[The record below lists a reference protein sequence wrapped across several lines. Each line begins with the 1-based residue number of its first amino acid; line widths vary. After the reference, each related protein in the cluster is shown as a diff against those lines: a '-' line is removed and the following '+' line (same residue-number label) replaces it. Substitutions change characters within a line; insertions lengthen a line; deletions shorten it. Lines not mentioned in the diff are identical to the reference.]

1 MKVSLNGTVLAESNH
16 TVVIENNH
24 YFPPSSVKTD
34 LFTDSKTSS
43 VCPWKGTA
51 AYYNANVDGKEVK
64 DIAWYYPNPSEKAKS
79 IVNYVAFYKVSTT
92 SNSISPSALSVFR
105 TRSI

>member
-1 MKVSLNGTVLAESNH
+1 MKVSLNGTVLAESND

-34 LFTDSKTSS
+34 LFTDSKTR
-43 VCPWKGTA
+43 TA
-51 AYYNANVDGKEVK
+51 AYYNANVDGKEIK

-79 IVNYVAFYKVSTT
+79 IANYVAFYKVGTT
-92 SNSISPSALSVFR
+92 SNGTSASALSVFR
-105 TRSI
+105 TKSI

>member
-1 MKVSLNGTVLAESNH
+1 MKVTLNGTVLAESND
-16 TVVIENNH
+16 TVVVENNH
-24 YFPPSSVKTD
+24 YFPPSSVKMD
-34 LFTDSKTSS
+34 LFADSKTSS

-79 IVNYVAFYKVSTT
+79 ITNYVAFYKNKV
-92 SNSISPSALSVFR
+92 NIE
-105 TRSI
+105 